1 MEANGLIS
9 GSIFPIL
16 YYPDS
21 PHISIFTSSSDLA
34 AELPDEDADNDGQ
47 FGEPAGFEVRT
58 GGDSIYFDFDSY
70 WIEAN
75 VDYAEASVGGAIQLA
90 GGFTFAKGPVHT
102 VTLTNGDEIEV
113 TA

>member
-1 MEANGLIS
+1 M
-9 GSIFPIL
+9 
-16 YYPDS
+16 
-21 PHISIFTSSSDLA
+21 
-34 AELPDEDADNDGQ
+34 PDEDADNDGQ

-113 TA
+113 TTVTLGAANINGFMGLNGPYRTDTNGDNN